1 MSEERLHT
9 EIGYCRFCNH
19 GRMVEITEDLE
30 QEELNRIA
38 TEECSCYGATK
49 ERELLQQKEVCEANI
64 QEMLGE
70 KHPGVA
76 QIFLDSIEL
85 IQSGKIKKI
94 TVNIPGNRTARIYTN
109 KDGIQVDLEIK
120 SKAESLA

>member
-1 MSEERLHT
+1 MINENLHT
-9 EIGYCRFCNH
+9 EIGYCRFCNC

-38 TEECSCYGATK
+38 TEECNCYGASK
-49 ERELLQQKEVCEANI
+49 ERELIQQMEVCEANI
-64 QEMLGE
+64 REMLGE

-76 QIFLDSIEL
+76 QIFLDNIEL
-85 IQSGKIKKI
+85 IQSGKVKKI
-94 TVNIPGNRTARIYTN
+94 TVNIPGNRTARIYMN
-109 KDGIQVDLEIK
+109 KDGIRVDLEIK